1 MEKAFRVKLAVAFL
15 LTVQKPQ
22 VEVALMISG
31 LKRLINELLCDSQF
45 IRELKSSYDS
55 CDNTKY
61 IPMTELHLISWS
73 RYYPASRG
81 YIFAL

>member
-1 MEKAFRVKLAVAFL
+1 MAKVFRVKLAVAFL
-15 LTVQKPQ
+15 LTVQNPH

-45 IRELKSSYDS
+45 IGELKSSYDN

-61 IPMTELHLISWS
+61 IPMTELHLISGS
-73 RYYPASRG
+73 RHTQRQ
-81 YIFAL
+81 

>member
-1 MEKAFRVKLAVAFL
+1 MEKVFRVNLAVAFL
-15 LTVQKPQ
+15 LTAQTPD

-45 IRELKSSYDS
+45 IRELKSSYDN

-61 IPMTELHLISWS
+61 IPITELNLISGS
-73 RYYPASRG
+73 RHTQRP
-81 YIFAL
+81 